1 MKVAFAAWNDRVAP
15 VFDIA
20 REILVVDAES
30 GRIAGESREVL
41 PSGLPVYKALR
52 LAELGVETLVCGG
65 ISRPLLALVS
75 GYGIRVVPFV
85 AGNLR
90 EVTRAWLGGRLTG
103 QAFAMPGCWRRGRR
117 RAGGVTRI
125 GKEGVSMRQGQG
137 GGMGGGRG
145 QGRGG
150 GGQGQGGG
158 GQGPGG
164 RRAGRGG
171 GPKAGGP
178 GGFCRC
184 PQCGHREEHKR
195 GVPCMERTCPK
206 CGVPLTRE

>member
-1 MKVAFAAWNDRVAP
+1 MKAAFAAWNDRVAP
-15 VFDIA
+15 VFEVA
-20 REILVVDAES
+20 REIRVVEAES
-30 GRIAGESREVL
+30 GRIVAESREILSSDL
-41 PSGLPVYKALR
+41 PHQKTLR
-52 LAELGVETLVCGG
+52 LAELGVQTLVCGG

-85 AGNLR
+85 AGDLG
-90 EVTRAWLGGRLTG
+90 EVIRAWLEGRLPG
-103 QAFAMPGCWRRGRR
+103 QAYAMPGCWRRGRR
-117 RAGGVTRI
+117 RADGVRGI
-125 GKEGVSMRQGQG
+125 GKEGALMRQGRG

-145 QGRGG
+145 QGRGAS
-150 GGQGQGGG
+150 QGQGGG

-164 RRAGRGG
+164 QRAGRGG

-184 PQCGHREEHKR
+184 PRCGHREEHQR
-195 GVPCMERTCPK
+195 GTPCMERKCPN